1 MDTSQEPGAL
11 SGASSDLWRG
21 KGVVRPSHLHL
32 CGWYSLWEPWTWS
45 LEAPAPSYQAGVQ
58 IPRLTGPGRPLWAL
72 LLTALSSLLSTGL
85 QDGQTTGRGPQGLS
99 RPLEKLPS
107 PFPNRAPRGK

>member
-11 SGASSDLWRG
+11 SGASSDLRRG

-32 CGWYSLWEPWTWS
+32 CGWYSLWEPRTWS
-45 LEAPAPSYQAGVQ
+45 LEAPAPSYRAGVR

-72 LLTALSSLLSTGL
+72 LLTALSSLLSTEL

>member
-11 SGASSDLWRG
+11 SSASSDLCQG

-32 CGWYSLWEPWTWS
+32 CGRYSLWEPRTWS

-58 IPRLTGPGRPLWAL
+58 SPHLTGPGRPLWAL
-72 LLTALSSLLSTGL
+72 PSMALSSLQSIEL
-85 QDGQTTGRGPQGLS
+85 QAGQTTGRGPQGPS
-99 RPLEKLPS
+99 SPLEKLPS
-107 PFPNRAPRGK
+107 PFPKGALRGK

>member
-32 CGWYSLWEPWTWS
+32 CGWYSLWEPRTWS
-45 LEAPAPSYQAGVQ
+45 LEAPAPPIKLESGSHVSRVLAARSG
-58 IPRLTGPGRPLWAL
+58 
-72 LLTALSSLLSTGL
+72 LSS
-85 QDGQTTGRGPQGLS
+85 
-99 RPLEKLPS
+99 
-107 PFPNRAPRGK
+107 